1 MSLFCVALVMIN
13 YQYKKGEVMAKDDY
27 DVLVFKI
34 LTYFYGVLKR
44 KIAFTDASFKAAIKF
59 NDISEE
65 YLNDVIYM
73 MEEDGYISGM
83 AFEKAWGNNRIALGD
98 FSDIRIS
105 SKGIDY
111 IQNNSNMHKVKEYFL
126 EHPELITSLITA
138 LFI

>member
-1 MSLFCVALVMIN
+1 
-13 YQYKKGEVMAKDDY
+13 MARDDY

-44 KIAFTDASFKAAIKF
+44 KIAYTDASFKSAIKF

-65 YLNDVIYM
+65 YLYDVIYM
-73 MEEDGYISGM
+73 MQEDGYINGM
-83 AFEKAWGNNRIALGD
+83 AFEKVWGNNRIAVGD
-98 FSDIRIS
+98 FSYIRIS

-111 IQNNSNMHKVKEYFL
+111 IQNNSNMHKIKEYFL

>member
-1 MSLFCVALVMIN
+1 
-13 YQYKKGEVMAKDDY
+13 MARDDY

-44 KIAFTDASFKAAIKF
+44 KIAYTDASFKSAIKF

-73 MEEDGYISGM
+73 MQEDGYISGM
-83 AFEKAWGNNRIALGD
+83 AFEKAWGNNRIALGE

-111 IQNNSNMHKVKEYFL
+111 ILNNSSMKKIKEYLL
-126 EHPELITSLITA
+126 EHPELITTLITKI
-138 LFI
+138 FI